1 MNKKE
6 SDKKMIAWKMSEHR
20 AEYWIHTNHWSCHA

>member
-20 AEYWIHTNHWSCHA
+20 AEY